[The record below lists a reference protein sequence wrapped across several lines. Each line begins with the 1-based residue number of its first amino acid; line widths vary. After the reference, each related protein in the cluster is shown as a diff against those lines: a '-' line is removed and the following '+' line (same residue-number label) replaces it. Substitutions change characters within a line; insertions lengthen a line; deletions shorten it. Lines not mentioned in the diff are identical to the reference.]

1 MAQSSG
7 PIAQGTDAER
17 QFTDVMWRDMFGDQ
31 AGVVGDLNGSA
42 YQVSLA
48 PDSDVAQ
55 VGSASQASIA
65 RVAGFVHRI
74 PAGSPEPITVP
85 AASGTARTDIIAL
98 RYDPAFTGAPGPVRL
113 ARIAGTSAGLPV
125 YDDSAPGI
133 EDLPLW
139 AITRQPGQA
148 LSQATVRQL
157 FPRLTFGVDVP
168 VGAPLPPSR
177 SLSTIARQGS
187 AEFIRTL
194 GGGGVPV
201 WASTAVTPP
210 AWQNITYAQG
220 YSQAE
225 ATGPA
230 QGKLIEDGAT
240 VRLRGG
246 IRRSNNAPHGSAV
259 FPFLYGTLPTAL
271 RPSGTKSRWLVAHG
285 TGGTAALLEIETNGR
300 IMLKDTTNRNVTF
313 WISLDGLTFDK

>member
-1 MAQSSG
+1 MPQSSA
-7 PIAQGTDAER
+7 PLVDFNLSDA
-17 QFTDVMWRDMFGDQ
+17 DWRDAFGDE
-31 AGVVGDLNGSA
+31 AGVLGDLNGSA
-42 YQVSLA
+42 YKLSL
-48 PDSDVAQ
+48 PTDSDVVL
-55 VGSASQASIA
+55 VGSTNQRSIA

-74 PAGSPEPITVP
+74 PAGETEPVIIP
-85 AASGTARTDIIAL
+85 AASGTAHTDIIAL
-98 RYDPAFTGAPGPVRL
+98 RYDPEFRGQPGPVRL
-113 ARIAGTSAGLPV
+113 VRVAGTSAGLPV

-157 FPRLTFGVDVP
+157 FPRLTPTLDVP
-168 VGAPLPPSR
+168 VGAPLPTSSP
-177 SLSTIARQGS
+177 LSTIARQGS

-313 WISLDGLTFDK
+313 WVSLDGLTFDK